1 MKKIL
6 LAASLFFASLGFAT
20 AQQAPTKAKAKKE
33 AKMDKAADKK
43 EMKTAKVAG
52 KKEAKMDKAADKK
65 EMKTAKVAEKKE
77 DKMEKATAN
86 GLKKDGTPDMRMK
99 ENKVTAKT
107 TVAGPVKKN
116 GTPDMRYKANKKK

>member
-6 LAASLFFASLGFAT
+6 LAASLFFASLSFAT
-20 AQQAPTKAKAKKE
+20 AQQVPAKVTAKKE
-33 AKMDKAADKK
+33 TKVTKAGDKK
-43 EMKTAKVAG
+43 EMKTTTVA
-52 KKEAKMDKAADKK
+52 A
-65 EMKTAKVAEKKE
+65 KKE
-77 DKMEKATAN
+77 DKVTTASTK

-99 ENKVTAKT
+99 VNKVTTKT